1 MTPSKLCGNFLIAA
15 VLLLSIGV
23 SANDEEEHKAM
34 VMKRQIN
41 SLPLVYPQGGTY
53 KLIIGLSAPI
63 KAEDYISLA
72 FAANFQYQYVQFTN
86 ITQLS
91 QYYFIKTVSREQ
103 REAEIAARRDER
115 LTFYTAVADMLKAKG
130 MNGDECVFRAI
141 CEAAQYPVE
150 EEGLVG
156 ELLHILLTPD
166 YGKTPFDEKDDDLL
180 YLMGS
185 YYDAATAGRQM
196 FNCAS
201 IYSGC
206 PEGQGLMEMFSILR
220 DE

>member
-1 MTPSKLCGNFLIAA
+1 MTSSKWCGNHIIAA
-15 VLLLSIGV
+15 MLLLSTCVTGD
-23 SANDEEEHKAM
+23 DEAEHRAM
-34 VMKRQIN
+34 VKRQIN

-72 FAANFQYQYVQFTN
+72 FAANFQYQYVEFTN

-115 LTFYTAVADMLKAKG
+115 LTFYTAVADMLKSKG

-156 ELLHILLTPD
+156 EILHILLTPD
-166 YGKTPFDEKDDDLL
+166 YGKTPFDDKDEDLQ

>member
-1 MTPSKLCGNFLIAA
+1 MGFSWIIP
-15 VLLLSIGV
+15 VLLLIAVG
-23 SANDEEEHKAM
+23 AAADDGEEKHKAM

-53 KLIIGLSAPI
+53 KLIIGFSTPI
-63 KAEDYISLA
+63 HAEDYISLA
-72 FAANFQYQYVQFTN
+72 FAANFQYQYIQFTN

-91 QYYFIKTVSREQ
+91 RYYFIKTVSREQ
-103 REAEIAARRDER
+103 READIAARKDER
-115 LTFYTAVADMLKAKG
+115 LTFYTAVADMLRTKG
-130 MNGDECVFRAI
+130 INGEECVYRAI

-156 ELLHILLTPD
+156 EIIHILLTPD
-166 YGKTPFDEKDDDLL
+166 YGRTPFDEKDEDWDDL
-180 YLMGS
+180 MGA
-185 YYDAATAGRQM
+185 YNDAATAGRQM